1 MAGPAQPESFAA
13 QLQTISGSV
22 LPQQMQLSEADAIEG
37 NPRPAP
43 FQDANALA
51 GEQLPRGQHAADDGQ
66 REDEHYQQQRT
77 ATT

>member
-1 MAGPAQPESFAA
+1 MAGPAQPESVAA
-13 QLQTISGSV
+13 QLQSIADGV

-43 FQDANALA
+43 VQDANALA
-51 GEQLPRGQHAADDGQ
+51 DEQLPRGQHAADDGQ
-66 REDEHYQQQRT
+66 REDKHYQQQRT